1 MTVTR
6 PSPTFLLGKPV
17 QGRSSP
23 RRAAEAGP
31 SACRTLPRLRSAPF
45 GRKRRDAHSPSYS
58 NPVDDPF
65 ATRCGTRI
73 CLDGEERYVAGAK
86 AYDPFTFGSGSGDT
100 EAEHMDKAR
109 IDAHFARMRDDGVD
123 VARLRMFSHEDW
135 RGFEEGEGVYSEQQF
150 VASPPARTT

>member
-1 MTVTR
+1 MRTHPRTNQASQALVVLLLAALAGIGPTLVR
-6 PSPTFLLGKPV
+6 PAP
-17 QGRSSP
+17 
-23 RRAAEAGP
+23 A
-31 SACRTLPRLRSAPF
+31 SA
-45 GRKRRDAHSPSYS
+45 
-58 NPVDDPF
+58 VDDPF

-73 CLDGEERYVAGAK
+73 CLDGEEHYVAGAK

-135 RGFEEGEGVYSEQQF
+135 RGFEKGEGVYSEQQF